1 MTLSD
6 SVVLNFLDMS
16 FLNIQLTGTA
26 CWLLV
31 QTKLCA
37 DRTTIYQRMKNLPGY
52 SWIVDIFFKCVLV
65 TNYLYTYD
73 TYSCSF
79 TKCGLVNKKL
89 QWVRYL

>member
-37 DRTTIYQRMKNLPGY
+37 DRTTIYHRMKNCVLL
-52 SWIVDIFFKCVLV
+52 IFFKCVLV

>member
-26 CWLLV
+26 SWLLV

-52 SWIVDIFFKCVLV
+52 SCIVDIFLSV
-65 TNYLYTYD
+65 YL
-73 TYSCSF
+73 
-79 TKCGLVNKKL
+79 
-89 QWVRYL
+89 